1 MDRSAKNYVREATA
15 VLLNTVNAV
24 SIAPLLPVLLKR
36 NVQNFH
42 KTQSTNSSH

>member
-24 SIAPLLPVLLKR
+24 STAPLLP
-36 NVQNFH
+36 
-42 KTQSTNSSH
+42 TTTTTTA